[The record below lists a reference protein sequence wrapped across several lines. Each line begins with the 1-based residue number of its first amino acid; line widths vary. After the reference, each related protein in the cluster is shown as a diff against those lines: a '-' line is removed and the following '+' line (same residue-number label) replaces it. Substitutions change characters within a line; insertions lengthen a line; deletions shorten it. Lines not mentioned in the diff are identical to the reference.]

1 MNWINA
7 IVEFY
12 SPLATFLYYFTNLS
26 LFGEKITIHHVLE
39 NKQNSRKH
47 PLYWGNPAMI
57 NQNYFF
63 TYLLLQIKPV
73 IIKTF
78 NFKFENVSFIKL
90 PKKENYWQD
99 MLLYVI
105 MLSSNWNEEN
115 VTIFQVII
123 KEEHENFQNSTNF

>member
-1 MNWINA
+1 
-7 IVEFY
+7 
-12 SPLATFLYYFTNLS
+12 
-26 LFGEKITIHHVLE
+26 
-39 NKQNSRKH
+39 
-47 PLYWGNPAMI
+47 MI
-57 NQNYFF
+57 NENYFF
-63 TYLLLQIKPV
+63 TYLLLQIEPV

-90 PKKENYWQD
+90 PKKESYWQD

-123 KEEHENFQNSTNF
+123 KEKHENFQNSTNF

>member
-1 MNWINA
+1 
-7 IVEFY
+7 
-12 SPLATFLYYFTNLS
+12 
-26 LFGEKITIHHVLE
+26 
-39 NKQNSRKH
+39 
-47 PLYWGNPAMI
+47 MI
-57 NQNYFF
+57 NENYFF
-63 TYLLLQIKPV
+63 TYLLLQVKPV

-90 PKKENYWQD
+90 PKKENYWQV

-123 KEEHENFQNSTNF
+123 KEKHENFQNSTSF

>member
-1 MNWINA
+1 
-7 IVEFY
+7 
-12 SPLATFLYYFTNLS
+12 
-26 LFGEKITIHHVLE
+26 
-39 NKQNSRKH
+39 
-47 PLYWGNPAMI
+47 MI

-73 IIKTF
+73 VIKTF

-90 PKKENYWQD
+90 PKKKKNYWQD

-123 KEEHENFQNSTNF
+123 KEKHENFQNSTNF

>member
-1 MNWINA
+1 
-7 IVEFY
+7 
-12 SPLATFLYYFTNLS
+12 
-26 LFGEKITIHHVLE
+26 
-39 NKQNSRKH
+39 
-47 PLYWGNPAMI
+47 MI

-73 IIKTF
+73 VIKTF

-90 PKKENYWQD
+90 PKKKKNYRQD

-123 KEEHENFQNSTNF
+123 KEKHENFQNSTNF